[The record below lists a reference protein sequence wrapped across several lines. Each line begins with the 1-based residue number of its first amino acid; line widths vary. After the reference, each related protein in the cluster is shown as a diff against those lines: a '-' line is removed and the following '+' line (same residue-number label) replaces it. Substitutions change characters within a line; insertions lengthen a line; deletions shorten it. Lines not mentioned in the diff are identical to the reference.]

1 MSENQAKTIDMTFL
15 RDRGAQKR
23 IAVITAGF
31 AVAGA
36 LYGLLGPRWYRSELV
51 VVPGKS
57 QKAGG
62 LASLLGGDLAGL
74 AANIDSPLGGGA
86 ETARIAAVLKSNAVS
101 DAVIEKFGLKARY
114 DEKYQELARD
124 ELWGHCSVRTMPKPN
139 LVELSCEDKDP
150 RFVQELLRYF
160 AEYGNDVFRRVNV
173 GSASEEARFLER
185 RVADLRKQA
194 DEASGRMR
202 EFQEAHQIVDLDSQ
216 ARALV
221 TSVAA
226 VNAQRINKKM
236 ELDYARSFAAR
247 DEASTRQLE
256 SQLSVVNETLRD
268 LEVQHEDLPGPAAA
282 GSPAKGG
289 TRGLFPAAMAVPKLR
304 AEFEKLYRDR
314 KVVEA
319 TLVFALD
326 RLEGARAAEAR
337 DVSTF
342 QILDP
347 PALPTRR
354 SRPRTSVSV
363 AVGALLGLLGGVAFE
378 YWKNRARVK

>member
-1 MSENQAKTIDMTFL
+1 MTNDRAKTMDLSFL
-15 RDRGAQKR
+15 RGRAVLKR
-23 IAVITAGF
+23 IAMVTAGF

-36 LYGLLGPRWYRSELV
+36 LYGLLAPRWYRSELV

-57 QKAGG
+57 QKSGG

-74 AANIDSPLGGGA
+74 AANMDSPLGGGA

-101 DAVIEKFGLKARY
+101 DAVIEKFDLKARY

-124 ELWGHCSVRTMPKPN
+124 ELWRHCSVRTIPKPN

-150 RFVQELLRYF
+150 RFVLELLRYF
-160 AEYGNDVFRRVNV
+160 AELGNDVFRRVNV

-185 RVADLRKQA
+185 RVVDLRKQA
-194 DEASGRMR
+194 DEAATRIR
-202 EFQEAHQIVDLDSQ
+202 EFQETHQIVDLDSQ

-226 VNAQRINKKM
+226 VNAQRITKKM
-236 ELDYARSFAAR
+236 ELDYARRFAAR

-256 SQLSVVNETLRD
+256 SQLSIVNETLRD
-268 LEVQHEDLPGPAAA
+268 LEVQHEDPSGTATA
-282 GSPAKGG
+282 GTPAKGG
-289 TRGLFPAAMAVPKLR
+289 SRGLFPAAMAVPRLR

-314 KVVEA
+314 KVAEA

-342 QILDP
+342 QVLDP
-347 PALPTRR
+347 PTLPTRR
-354 SRPRTSVSV
+354 TRPRTSVSV
-363 AVGALLGLLGGVAFE
+363 AVAALAGLLAAVAFE
-378 YWKNRARVK
+378 LWKNRTGAK

>member
-1 MSENQAKTIDMTFL
+1 MT
-15 RDRGAQKR
+15 
-23 IAVITAGF
+23 
-31 AVAGA
+31 
-36 LYGLLGPRWYRSELV
+36 
-51 VVPGKS
+51 
-57 QKAGG
+57 
-62 LASLLGGDLAGL
+62 ASLTALLFST
-74 AANIDSPLGGGA
+74 AAI
-86 ETARIAAVLKSNAVS
+86 RAVS
-101 DAVIEKFGLKARY
+101 A
-114 DEKYQELARD
+114 
-124 ELWGHCSVRTMPKPN
+124 PP
-139 LVELSCEDKDP
+139 P
-150 RFVQELLRYF
+150 RGE
-160 AEYGNDVFRRVNV
+160 
-173 GSASEEARFLER
+173 S
-185 RVADLRKQA
+185 
-194 DEASGRMR
+194 M
-202 EFQEAHQIVDLDSQ
+202 
-216 ARALV
+216 
-221 TSVAA
+221 
-226 VNAQRINKKM
+226 
-236 ELDYARSFAAR
+236 FAAR